1 MGCARVVER
10 YALSPSIHLGMGS
23 DTLTHVRLVVVAS
36 GRAVVAREEVQR
48 GPYEVHDMVVGRMD
62 WAVGVDVCR
71 KDWASAQC

>member
-1 MGCARVVER
+1 MDCARVVGR
-10 YALSPSIHLGMGS
+10 YALSPSIHLEMGS
-23 DTLTHVRLVVVAS
+23 DTLSHVRLVAEAS